1 MSVAAMVGRRRRR
14 QAAAMYIQLG
24 AAGAP
29 FGRGWTAAATACA
42 TAAMATAM
50 ATAATDEHAYEHAYE
65 VRIRMH
71 SCTIT
76 NMYYPPGVQGT
87 RDWILAAGCTINR
100 LETSVYLPRTW
111 HTIIL
116 IAARPSAKMVVLAEA
131 KFSPLGQKEPGWM
144 HTTVHDSGGFASVAS
159 ACEAS
164 DVRRVVP
171 PLPPRQAARA

>member
-1 MSVAAMVGRRRRR
+1 MLVAAVVGRRRRR

-87 RDWILAAGCTINR
+87 RDLILAAGCTINR

-131 KFSPLGQKEPGWM
+131 KFSPLGQKEPGW
-144 HTTVHDSGGFASVAS
+144 HTIMVVAINRYTPVFTDPNRCVS
-159 ACEAS
+159 
-164 DVRRVVP
+164 
-171 PLPPRQAARA
+171 